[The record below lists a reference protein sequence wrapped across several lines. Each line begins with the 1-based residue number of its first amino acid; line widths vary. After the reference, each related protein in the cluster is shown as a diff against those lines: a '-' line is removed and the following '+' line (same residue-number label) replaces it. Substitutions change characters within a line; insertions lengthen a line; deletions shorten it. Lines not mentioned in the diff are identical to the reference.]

1 MARYHISYLHQGM
14 LVGSDAVEAADE
26 SEASRLASARSDGR
40 TVELWDATRRLR
52 VIPADAVGRA
62 AATTRT

>member
-1 MARYHISYLHQGM
+1 MARYHIYYLHQGM

-52 VIPADAVGRA
+52 VIPADAVGR
-62 AATTRT
+62 TTTAI

>member
-1 MARYHISYLHQGM
+1 MARYHIYYLHQGM

-26 SEASRLASARSDGR
+26 VEAARLASARSDGR

-52 VIPADAVGRA
+52 VIAADAVGRTA
-62 AATTRT
+62 AATPG